1 METMT
6 SNAVGTFIIPAESAP
21 RFGRILAGV
30 AGFASTDQARG
41 NITGVKIAGSGDVL
55 TFTATD
61 SYRAIRATFV
71 VPGSGNVGKWET
83 IIHADVIRDVAAA
96 IGKNKNLPVTVA
108 GVVERPGAFVVRI
121 GESPAMFDCPASNVA
136 AFPATLDSIMAE
148 TESAADR
155 WPTPDVQAVDVN
167 VGMFADTFDAL
178 RKIAGGKRSDM
189 VRVNVQRVSATRAWR
204 VMLPTDHG
212 SVVAVLMPMR

>member
-6 SNAVGTFIIPAESAP
+6 SNTVGTFTIPSDHAP
-21 RFGRILAGV
+21 MFGRILAGV

-61 SYRAIRATFV
+61 SYRAVRATFG
-71 VPGSGNVGKWET
+71 PATADVGEWET

-108 GVVERPGAFVVRI
+108 CVVERPGAFTVRI
-121 GESPAMFDCPASNVA
+121 GESPVMFDCPAWNVA
-136 AFPATLDSIMAE
+136 PFPATLDSIMAE
-148 TESAADR
+148 PGSGSDR
-155 WPTPDVQAVDVN
+155 WPTSDVEAVGVN
-167 VGMFADTFDAL
+167 AGMFADTFDVL
-178 RKIAGGKRSDM
+178 RKIAGGKRSGM
-189 VRVNVQRVSATRAWR
+189 VKVNVERVSAKRAWR
-204 VMLPTDHG
+204 VVLPTNYG

>member
-6 SNAVGTFIIPAESAP
+6 SNTVGTFTIPASSAP
-21 RFGRILAGV
+21 MFGRILAGV

-61 SYRAIRATFV
+61 SYRAVRATFV
-71 VPGSGNVGKWET
+71 VPGSVGDWET

-121 GESPAMFDCPASNVA
+121 GESPVMFDCPAWNVA
-136 AFPATLDSIMAE
+136 AFPESLDSIMAE
-148 TESAADR
+148 PESPADR
-155 WPTPDVQAVDVN
+155 WPVADVEAVGVN
-167 VGMFADTFDAL
+167 VGMFADTFAVL

-189 VRVNVQRVSATRAWR
+189 VRVNVERVSATRAWR
-204 VMLPTDHG
+204 VVLPTDNG
-212 SVVAVLMPMR
+212 SIVAVLMPMR

>member
-6 SNAVGTFIIPAESAP
+6 SNAVGTFTIPASSAP

-61 SYRAIRATFV
+61 SYRAVRATFV
-71 VPGSGNVGKWET
+71 VPGSVGDWET

-121 GESPAMFDCPASNVA
+121 GESPVMFDCPAWNVA
-136 AFPATLDSIMAE
+136 AFPATLDQIMAE
-148 TESAADR
+148 PESPADR
-155 WPTPDVQAVDVN
+155 WPVADVEAVGVN
-167 VGMFADTFDAL
+167 VGMFADTFAVL

-189 VRVNVQRVSATRAWR
+189 VRVNVERVSATRAWR
-204 VMLPTDHG
+204 VVLPTDHG

>member
-6 SNAVGTFIIPAESAP
+6 SNTVGTFTIPPDSAP
-21 RFGRILAGV
+21 MFGRILAGV

-61 SYRAIRATFV
+61 SYRAVRATFG
-71 VPGSGNVGKWET
+71 PATANVGEWET

-108 GVVERPGAFVVRI
+108 GVVERPGAFTVRI
-121 GESPAMFDCPASNVA
+121 GESPIMFDCPAWNVA
-136 AFPATLDSIMAE
+136 TFPTTLDSIMAE
-148 TESAADR
+148 TESGTDR
-155 WPTPDVQAVDVN
+155 WPTVDVEAVGVN
-167 VGMFADTFDAL
+167 VGMFADTFAVL

-189 VRVNVQRVSATRAWR
+189 VRVNVERVSATRAWR
-204 VMLPTDHG
+204 VVLPTDHG
-212 SVVAVLMPMR
+212 SIVAVLMPMR

>member
-6 SNAVGTFIIPAESAP
+6 SNTVGTFTIPPDSAP
-21 RFGRILAGV
+21 MFGRILAGV

-41 NITGVKIAGSGDVL
+41 NITGVKIAGSGETL

-61 SYRAIRATFV
+61 SYRAVRATFG
-71 VPGSGNVGKWET
+71 PFGPVGEWET

-108 GVVERPGAFVVRI
+108 GVVERPGAFVVQI
-121 GESPAMFDCPASNVA
+121 AQSPVMFDCPAWNVA
-136 AFPATLDSIMAE
+136 AFPTTLDSIMAE
-148 TESAADR
+148 PESAADR
-155 WPTPDVQAVDVN
+155 WPASDVETVGVN
-167 VGMFADTFDAL
+167 AGMFADTFAVL

-189 VRVNVQRVSATRAWR
+189 VRVNVERVSATRAWR
-204 VMLPTDHG
+204 VVLPTDYG

>member
-6 SNAVGTFIIPAESAP
+6 SNTVGTFTIPASSAP

-61 SYRAIRATFV
+61 SYRAVRTTFV
-71 VPGSGNVGKWET
+71 VPGSVGDWET
-83 IIHADVIRDVAAA
+83 IIHAHVIRDVAAA

-121 GESPAMFDCPASNVA
+121 GESPVMFDCPAWNVA
-136 AFPATLDSIMAE
+136 AFPESLDSIMAE
-148 TESAADR
+148 PESPADR
-155 WPTPDVQAVDVN
+155 WPVADVEAVGVN
-167 VGMFADTFDAL
+167 VGMFADTFAVL

-189 VRVNVQRVSATRAWR
+189 VRVNVERVSATRAWR
-204 VMLPTDHG
+204 VVLPTDHG